1 MMEDITCCEP
11 VVSTFLATTRVRPIE
26 YAHYEKTEAEKRL
39 IEKQL
44 IDCIRHPKEI
54 PLDL

>member
-1 MMEDITCCEP
+1 MMENITCCKP
-11 VVSTFLATTRVRPIE
+11 VVSTFLATTRVRPME
-26 YAHYEKTEAEKRL
+26 HAHYEKTEAEKRL

>member
-1 MMEDITCCEP
+1 MKKDITCCKP
-11 VVSTFLATTRVRPIE
+11 VVSTFLAVTRVRPME
-26 YAHYEKTEAEKRL
+26 HAHHEKTEAEKRL